1 MKRTFIISSWL
12 LLFFTYAN
20 AQNKKFL
27 DYVFPLSRP
36 HMGMIVGNGT
46 QGLMIW
52 GSDNIINISI
62 GKNGF
67 WDHRGANE
75 LKNLTTYNDFKERVK
90 QKGKVG
96 QIFGGSKSEG
106 IHRQIGG
113 GNLEIQLPNGY
124 QLKNGIL
131 DLNNATATIYA
142 ISKDNKEVSFVIK
155 QLIKPA
161 NDFHLAWVELPPNI
175 TVLYK
180 LQPSWNWTKK
190 SLEAAGIKAPEEWTT
205 GKGSKGFTQTLP
217 EDMPL
222 NIGYKQT
229 EGKLLFGSYLGN
241 LPNTDFDKH
250 LSVNTIKNELATTE
264 KWWKEYWATVPKIN
278 IPDPIIQEIAD
289 MGLYKQ
295 ACVNPPHAKAA
306 GLQGPFHE
314 HHQLPPWGGDFHYN
328 VNVEMI
334 YEPSLASNR
343 PNHFKPLWEVIHM
356 GLPKFKADG
365 EKFYGRKNALLFP
378 HATDDRG
385 KLRGGFWAGI
395 IDQGNAAWM
404 ATLAWRHYRHTLD
417 KDLLAKTA
425 WPLLEGSFET
435 YYAIL
440 EEVDDKK
447 GGKRFSMP
455 VSVSP
460 EYGGT
465 SLEQAIG
472 RDASFQLAALHSIVN
487 TLPKAAKILG
497 KPIDPRWEDVS
508 KRLPPYATV
517 DGIWLPEKGESG
529 IRIGLW
535 DGKDLEGSHRH
546 HSHLAGIY
554 PFNTIDPYDPEH
566 YEILTN
572 TMHNFVFKGAGNWM
586 GWSVPWTSAIWS
598 RMGASNVAIKWLRYW
613 ADNYLNSGRGS
624 LAFLSLPGMAITA
637 DFRFNPKTKAY
648 PWDRERSGRSMER
661 MQMDASMG
669 ALSAVFEL
677 LVQNKKGDIV
687 DVIPN
692 IPDGWR
698 NFEFSGIL
706 TEGAFLASAT
716 VKNGKIS
723 AIKIKSTK
731 GGPLKL
737 KHNLGKDY
745 KLNGKVLQK
754 IAPILE
760 YETKVG
766 EEVLLE
772 HI

>member
-1 MKRTFIISSWL
+1 MKKSSIFI
-12 LLFFTYAN
+12 LLFLFSVYTNGQA
-20 AQNKKFL
+20 KKL
-27 DYVFPLSRP
+27 LNYTFPLPRP
-36 HMGMIVGNGT
+36 HMGMIIGNGT
-46 QGLMIW
+46 QGLMIY
-52 GSDNIINISI
+52 GSANVLNISI
-62 GKNGF
+62 GQNGF

-75 LKNLTTYNDFKERVK
+75 LKKLTNYQNFKALVS

-96 QIFGGSKSEG
+96 SIFGGSKSEG
-106 IHRQIGG
+106 MHRQIGG
-113 GNLEIQLPNGY
+113 GNLEIKFPTGY
-124 QLKNGIL
+124 QLKKGVL
-131 DLNNATATIYA
+131 DLLTATATIYLA
-142 ISKDNKEVSFVIK
+142 TADGKEASLTVR

-161 NDFHLAWVELPPNI
+161 NEFQFAWVDIPQNI
-175 TVLYK
+175 TATYQ

-190 SLEAAGIKAPEEWTT
+190 SLEEAGIKAPLEWTT
-205 GKGSKGFTQTLP
+205 DKGTKGFTQSLP
-217 EDMPL
+217 EDAPL
-222 NIGYKQT
+222 NIGYKLT

-241 LPNTDFDKH
+241 MPQGDFDKQ
-250 LSVNTIKNELATTE
+250 LSIATLKNNLPTTE
-264 KWWKEYWATVPKIN
+264 KWWTTYWAAVPKISL
-278 IPDPIIQEIAD
+278 PDPIIQEIAD

-295 ACVNPPHAKAA
+295 ACVNPPQAKAA
-306 GLQGPFHE
+306 GLQGPFLE
-314 HHQLPPWGGDFHYN
+314 HHQLPPWGGDYHYN

-343 PNHFKPLWEVIHM
+343 PEHFNPLWEVIHL
-356 GLPKFKADG
+356 GLPKFKTDG

-395 IDQGNAAWM
+395 VDQGNAAWM
-404 ATLAWRHYRHTLD
+404 ATLAWRNYRYTLD
-417 KDLLAKTA
+417 KELLAKTG

-455 VSVSP
+455 ISVSP

-465 SLEQAIG
+465 NLEQAVG
-472 RDASFQLAALHSIVN
+472 RDASFQLAALHSIAAI
-487 TLPKAAKILG
+487 LPKAAKILE

-517 DGIWLPEKGESG
+517 NGVWLPEKGEEG

-535 DGKDLEGSHRH
+535 EGKDLEGSHRH

-554 PFNTIDPYDPEH
+554 PFNTIAPYDTAH
-566 YEILTN
+566 YEVLTN

-598 RMGASNVAIKWLRYW
+598 RLGASNVAVKWLHYW
-613 ADNYLNSGRGS
+613 ADNYLNAGRGS
-624 LAFLSLPGMAITA
+624 LAFLSLPGMAVTA

-669 ALSAVFEL
+669 ALSAVYEL
-677 LVQNKKGDIV
+677 LLQNKKD
-687 DVIPN
+687 DVIDVVPN
-692 IPDGWR
+692 VPDRWSD
-698 NFEFSGIL
+698 FEFSGIL

-716 VKNGKIS
+716 VKDGKIA

-731 GGPLKL
+731 GGLLKL
-737 KHNLGKDY
+737 KHNLGKSY
-745 KLNGKVLQK
+745 KLNGKLMSKVE
-754 IAPILE
+754 PILT
-760 YETKVG
+760 YNTAAG
-766 EEVLLE
+766 EEILLE
-772 HI
+772 TP

>member
-1 MKRTFIISSWL
+1 MRISLITLVFL
-12 LLFFTYAN
+12 LLFTSSGNTQSTKQLNY
-20 AQNKKFL
+20 K
-27 DYVFPLSRP
+27 FPLPRP
-36 HMGMIVGNGT
+36 HMGMIIGNGT

-52 GSDNIINISI
+52 GADNVLNISI
-62 GKNGF
+62 GQNGF

-75 LKNLTTYNDFKERVK
+75 LPKLTTYDNFKDLVAN
-90 QKGKVG
+90 KGKVG
-96 QIFGGSKSEG
+96 SIFGGPKSEG
-106 IHRQIGG
+106 MHRQIGG
-113 GNLEIQLPNGY
+113 GNLEVKLPEGAK
-124 QLKNGIL
+124 LKKGE
-131 DLNNATATIYA
+131 LNLLTATATIYF
-142 ISKDNKEVSFVIK
+142 STTNGKENSLSVK
-155 QLIKPA
+155 QLVKPA
-161 NDFHLAWVELPPNI
+161 NEFQFAWIDIPQNI
-175 TVLYK
+175 AATYQ
-180 LQPSWNWTKK
+180 LQPSWNWVKK
-190 SLEAAGIKAPEEWTT
+190 TMEEAGIKAPEEWTSNLT
-205 GKGSKGFTQTLP
+205 KGFTQSLP
-217 EDMPL
+217 QDDPL
-222 NIGYKQT
+222 SIGYKLT
-229 EGKLLFGSYLGN
+229 DGKLIFGSYLGN
-241 LPNTDFDKH
+241 ITKADFDKQ
-250 LSVNTIKNELATTE
+250 LNSGSLKTNITVTE
-264 KWWKEYWATVPKIN
+264 KWWKDYWASVPKLN
-278 IPDPIIQEIAD
+278 LPDPVIQEIAD

-306 GLQGPFHE
+306 GLQGPFLE

-343 PNHFKPLWEVIHM
+343 PDHFNPLWEVIHM
-356 GLPKFKADG
+356 GMPKFKTDG

-395 IDQGNAAWM
+395 VDQGNAAWM
-404 ATLAWRHYRHTLD
+404 ATLAWRHYRYTLD

-447 GGKRFSMP
+447 GGKRFSIP

-465 SLEQAIG
+465 SLEQSLG
-472 RDASFQLAALHSIVN
+472 RDASFQLAALHSIAN

-508 KRLPPYATV
+508 KRLPPYTTV
-517 DGIWLPEKGESG
+517 NGIWMPEKGESG

-554 PFNTIDPYDPEH
+554 PFNTIDPYDPVH
-566 YEILTN
+566 YEVLTN

-598 RMGASNVAIKWLRYW
+598 RMGASNVAVKWLHYW
-613 ADNYLNSGRGS
+613 ADNYLNAGRGS
-624 LAFLSLPGMAITA
+624 LAFLSLPGIAITA

-648 PWDRERSGRSMER
+648 PWDRERSGKSMER

-669 ALSAVFEL
+669 ALMAVFEL
-677 LVQNKKGDIV
+677 LVQNKKDDIL
-687 DVIPN
+687 DILPN
-692 IPDGWR
+692 VPDGWR
-698 NFEFSGIL
+698 DFEFSDIL

-716 VKNGKIS
+716 VKDGQIAS
-723 AIKIKSTK
+723 IKIKSIK

-737 KHNLGKDY
+737 KHNLGKSY
-745 KLNGKVLQK
+745 KLNGKAIQK
-754 IAPILE
+754 VAPILS
-760 YETKVG
+760 YDTKIG
-766 EEVLLE
+766 EELLLE